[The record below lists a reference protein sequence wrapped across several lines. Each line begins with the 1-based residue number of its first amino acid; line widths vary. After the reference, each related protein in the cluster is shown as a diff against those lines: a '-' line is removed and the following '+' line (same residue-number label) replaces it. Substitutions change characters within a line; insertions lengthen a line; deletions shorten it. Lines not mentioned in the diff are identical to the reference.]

1 MFSVIDIIATTRSYM
16 PNNYII
22 ATTTSIF
29 YLSCNK

>member
-22 ATTTSIF
+22 ATPTCIF
-29 YLSCNK
+29 LFILQ